1 MEYVMGREF
10 YPGLMVICMMD
21 VGKMVKKMVL
31 VNMQVPMEIN
41 ILGNIKMVRNM
52 VKDIYNY
59 ILGMIIMDI
68 GKKIK

>member
-1 MEYVMGREF
+1 MGREF

>member
-1 MEYVMGREF
+1 MGRAF

-31 VNMQVPMEIN
+31 VNIQVPMEIN

-59 ILGMIIMDI
+59 ISGMIIMDI